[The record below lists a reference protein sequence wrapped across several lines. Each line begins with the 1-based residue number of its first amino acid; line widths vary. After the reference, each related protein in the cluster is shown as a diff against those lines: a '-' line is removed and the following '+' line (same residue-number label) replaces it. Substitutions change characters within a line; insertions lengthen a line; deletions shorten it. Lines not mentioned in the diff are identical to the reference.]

1 VIVEPEESK
10 EGKEDILELKR
21 KTFEKIEE
29 LAERE
34 HDLQDRRRVLI
45 QARKD
50 LENLRV
56 ELAEREEELT
66 EKEAHLTLWEEE
78 LRAMGKKVANERSIP
93 LGVPTQASPQPQKKR
108 KLFGLGRRRKST
120 SKPS

>member
-1 VIVEPEESK
+1 VIVEPEELK
-10 EGKEDILELKR
+10 QGKEDILELKK

-34 HDLQDRRRVLI
+34 HDLEDRRRVLI

-56 ELAEREEELT
+56 ELAE
-66 EKEAHLTLWEEE
+66 KEAHLTLWEEE
-78 LRAMGKKVANERSIP
+78 LRAMGKKLANERAIP
-93 LGVPTQASPQPQKKR
+93 LGVPTQAPPQPQKKR

>member
-1 VIVEPEESK
+1 MVEPEQSK
-10 EGKEDILELKR
+10 QGKEDILELKK

-34 HDLQDRRRVLI
+34 HDLEERRKVLV

-56 ELAEREEELT
+56 ELAEREEELV

-78 LRAMGKKVANERSIP
+78 LRAMGKKLANERAIP
-93 LGVPTQASPQPQKKR
+93 LGVPPRASHPPQKKR